1 MYLAAHH
8 HTALPSSVKIMKYVL
23 LQVVL
28 WDQQEKNDI
37 VTTFQPLEQQ
47 KNDNK
52 KYNGMG
58 FLPDYEGYIS

>member
-8 HTALPSSVKIMKYVL
+8 HTALPSSVKTMKYVL
-23 LQVVL
+23 LQVFL